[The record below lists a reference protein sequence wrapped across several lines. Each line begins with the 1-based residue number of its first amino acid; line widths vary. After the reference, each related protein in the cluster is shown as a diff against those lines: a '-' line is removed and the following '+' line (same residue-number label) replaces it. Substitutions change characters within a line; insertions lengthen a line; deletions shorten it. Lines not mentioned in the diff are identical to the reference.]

1 MLVPI
6 EPKTVVLPP
15 TVSVPK
21 SLSPLIDAVNA
32 GESLHKPIQA
42 ITNAMGFS
50 SFMYGVGIGK
60 TLHRDEMF
68 YFWTTAPREWIAE
81 YDQNSYV
88 EIDPRVT
95 YAWTN
100 LPPPLVWDRHISNGD
115 KRVES
120 FLDRAAMHGIGSG
133 VAFFLHD
140 YSSKVLV
147 ALNQPQ
153 PILTKKRRSQIREIL
168 GDAMQL
174 ASIFHFVYVKSVIE
188 KGIPPMH
195 QGSPLSPRECQCLT
209 LAAHGMT
216 SIDIGLK
223 LSITER
229 TVNFHFSNI
238 ISKLGVLNRH
248 EAIAMGVAHG
258 LVRVE
263 PRNTP
268 LVPLNPS
275 RVRDAQL
282 KRWEA
287 LRAKGAS

>member
-6 EPKTVVLPP
+6 EPKTSIDAEELCLAPW
-15 TVSVPK
+15 
-21 SLSPLIDAVNA
+21 LLPLIDAARKGDSIIEPLQCLVQ
-32 GESLHKPIQA
+32 S
-42 ITNAMGFS
+42 MGFGT
-50 SFMYGVGIGK
+50 FLYAVGTSK
-60 TLHRDEMF
+60 KLQHDERF
-68 YFWTTAPREWIAE
+68 YLWTTVPAEWIAE
-81 YDQNSYV
+81 YDRNSYV
-88 EIDPRVT
+88 EIDPRVR
-95 YAWTN
+95 YGWSMW
-100 LPPPLVWDRHISNGD
+100 PPPLLWDQRIGNGNP
-115 KRVES
+115 RVKA
-120 FLDRAAMHGIGSG
+120 FLDRAAVHGVGSG
-133 VAFFLHD
+133 LAIYLRDGGNKIMF
-140 YSSKVLV
+140 
-147 ALNQPQ
+147 ALNRPQ
-153 PILTKKRRSQIREIL
+153 RAMK
-168 GDAMQL
+168 DADRAHV
-174 ASIFHFVYVKSVIE
+174 ASITSQAMYLGTVLHSVFMSNVIE
-188 KGIPPMH
+188 KGIPPMQ

>member
-1 MLVPI
+1 
-6 EPKTVVLPP
+6 
-15 TVSVPK
+15 
-21 SLSPLIDAVNA
+21 
-32 GESLHKPIQA
+32 
-42 ITNAMGFS
+42 
-50 SFMYGVGIGK
+50 
-60 TLHRDEMF
+60 
-68 YFWTTAPREWIAE
+68 
-81 YDQNSYV
+81 
-88 EIDPRVT
+88 
-95 YAWTN
+95 
-100 LPPPLVWDRHISNGD
+100 
-115 KRVES
+115 
-120 FLDRAAMHGIGSG
+120 
-133 VAFFLHD
+133 
-140 YSSKVLV
+140 
-147 ALNQPQ
+147 
-153 PILTKKRRSQIREIL
+153 
-168 GDAMQL
+168 MQ
-174 ASIFHFVYVKSVIE
+174 
-188 KGIPPMH
+188 